1 MIIYVGSQCARFGEI
16 KKDGDTM
23 SLKERLMKVRSD
35 AEEKI
40 LKSESSDELES
51 FRVRFL
57 GKKGEVT
64 SLLSEM
70 GKLSKEE
77 RPVIGQVANEVR
89 SHIEEAIKNK
99 KEQLREAELKRK
111 LAEERVDVT
120 LSGKETHVGK
130 QHPLN
135 MVLEEFE
142 DAFVS
147 MGFSVV
153 SGPEVEF
160 DRYNFEKLNI
170 PKYHPARDTQD
181 TFYFNPE
188 ILLRTQTSSVQ
199 VRTMEKQQPPIRIVS
214 PGRVYRIDEIDAT
227 HSPMFH
233 QIEGLVVD
241 EGITMAHLK
250 GALETI
256 VRKLFGDDVKT
267 RIRPDFFPFTEP
279 SAEICV
285 SCFRCGGK
293 GCKFCKGEGWIEI
306 GGAGMVNPKVLEGCG
321 IDTKKY
327 SGFAFGMGLERLVML
342 RYKID
347 DIRMFF
353 DNDLRF
359 LNNF

>member
-1 MIIYVGSQCARFGEI
+1 MIIYADAACACDGNE
-16 KKDGDTM
+16 KDGDKM

-35 AEEKI
+35 AEENI
-40 LKSESSDELES
+40 GKSETSDELES
-51 FRVRFL
+51 FRVKFL

-64 SLLSEM
+64 ALLSEM

-77 RPVIGQVANEVR
+77 RPVIGQIANEVR
-89 SHIEEAIKNK
+89 SHIEEAIKEK
-99 KEQLREAELKRK
+99 KEQLREAELKKK
-111 LAEERVDVT
+111 LEEERVDVT
-120 LSGKETHVGK
+120 LAGKEISVGK

-188 ILLRTQTSSVQ
+188 VLLRTQTSSVQ

-241 EGITMAHLK
+241 ENITMAHLK
-250 GALETI
+250 GSLETI
-256 VRKLFGDDVKT
+256 VHKLFGDDVKT
-267 RIRPDFFPFTEP
+267 RIRPDFFPFTEQ
-279 SAEICV
+279 
-285 SCFRCGGK
+285 
-293 GCKFCKGEGWIEI
+293 I
-306 GGAGMVNPKVLEGCG
+306 GRAHV
-321 IDTKKY
+321 
-327 SGFAFGMGLERLVML
+327 
-342 RYKID
+342 
-347 DIRMFF
+347 
-353 DNDLRF
+353 
-359 LNNF
+359 

>member
-1 MIIYVGSQCARFGEI
+1 
-16 KKDGDTM
+16 
-23 SLKERLMKVRSD
+23 MKVRSD

-153 SGPEVEF
+153 SGPEV
-160 DRYNFEKLNI
+160 
-170 PKYHPARDTQD
+170 
-181 TFYFNPE
+181 
-188 ILLRTQTSSVQ
+188 
-199 VRTMEKQQPPIRIVS
+199 
-214 PGRVYRIDEIDAT
+214 
-227 HSPMFH
+227 
-233 QIEGLVVD
+233 
-241 EGITMAHLK
+241 
-250 GALETI
+250 
-256 VRKLFGDDVKT
+256 
-267 RIRPDFFPFTEP
+267 
-279 SAEICV
+279 
-285 SCFRCGGK
+285 
-293 GCKFCKGEGWIEI
+293 
-306 GGAGMVNPKVLEGCG
+306 
-321 IDTKKY
+321 
-327 SGFAFGMGLERLVML
+327 
-342 RYKID
+342 
-347 DIRMFF
+347 
-353 DNDLRF
+353 
-359 LNNF
+359 